1 MKRYTITL
9 GCGAVEVMN
18 KFFEE
23 IRLVMGDS
31 KSVEV
36 REIFLIPLGDMGF
49 LQIKPDHKFLR
60 IHQFYNPGGNQAG
73 KPTPGIPGVSLKI
86 GRNFQS

>member
-1 MKRYTITL
+1 MRSFPERMTFCCPHVEAVQLKRYTITL

-49 LQIKPDHKFLR
+49 LQIKPDPLQVFLEY
-60 IHQFYNPGGNQAG
+60 H
-73 KPTPGIPGVSLKI
+73 
-86 GRNFQS
+86 